1 MNKLIL
7 RMMLVVLVALTVP
20 VASADYN
27 MFHLEPVDSSCDN
40 PGDTTNVWVKVNTSY
55 DDINGVQ
62 ASIIFD
68 PSVVNVTLVEKGT
81 NPAWYMWEWQIYHK
95 YGYTY
100 VYIKGADPMAAFGP
114 GEIEIGKMTLR
125 GEDIGVSSLH
135 FADESE
141 VTGYDMTMIV
151 NPTNTSGIW
160 PITLEDGTFTCG
172 DPLPEVTFTK
182 PLPEGWNLIS
192 LPLAPTDNSVGT
204 VLSGVTQNDV
214 KLYNATTKLFEDVST
229 MDPGVGYF
237 VHVTESGGSTWS
249 YQGSPVS
256 STSPGLK
263 SGLNMIGVPNCTM
276 SVDTAMG
283 SADYRYV
290 ARWDADAQEYE
301 VYNPLAPSVF
311 HGFTEMTA
319 GEGYFVSAKSDGALT
334 VTCPS

>member
-1 MNKLIL
+1 MNKLIFG
-7 RMMLVVLVALTVP
+7 MVLVVLAVFTVP

-27 MFHLEPVDSSCDN
+27 VFHLEPVDNSCDN
-40 PGDTTNVWVKVNTSY
+40 PGDTTTVWVKVNTSY

-81 NPAWYMWEWQIYHK
+81 NPAWYMWEWQIYNK

-160 PITLEDGTFTCG
+160 PITTEDGTFTCG
-172 DPLPEVTFTK
+172 SVQTFTRS
-182 PLPEGWNLIS
+182 LPEGWNLIS
-192 LPLAPTDNSVGT
+192 LPLTPTDNSVSA
-204 VLSGVTQNDV
+204 VLSGVTQNAV
-214 KLYNATTKLFEDVST
+214 KQYNATSKQFETATT
-229 MDPGVGYF
+229 MDPGTGYF
-237 VHVTESGGSTWS
+237 VHVTSASTWS
-249 YQGSPVS
+249 YQGSPES
-256 STSPGLK
+256 STTAQLK
-263 SGLNMIGVPNCTM
+263 SGLNMIGVPNCTID
-276 SVDTAMG
+276 VGTAMG
-283 SADYRYV
+283 STDYRYV
-290 ARWDADAQEYE
+290 ARWNTTAQKFE
-301 VYNPLAPSVF
+301 VYNPNAPPAF
-311 HGFTEMTA
+311 HHFTTMEA
-319 GEGYFVSAKSDGALT
+319 GEGYFVSAKSDGTLT
-334 VTCPS
+334 VTCP